1 MPASATASG
10 KIILLGEHAVVY
22 GAPALAAGIDRGAT
36 ATAELAPAGHDS
48 CLTLG
53 STRHRPDFDP
63 GSAGE
68 GRAFAALLGDLRAG
82 PALPPLAIG
91 AELDLPPGTGLG
103 SSAALG
109 VAIARAALLAAG
121 HPADDAAVIVRADAW
136 ERVFHGNPSGID
148 TAAAAVGG
156 CFRFTRGEGPRP
168 LVPARDLVLCVGLT
182 GVSTSTREMVE
193 GVARLRVRKPDLVDR
208 AVNGITALVEN
219 AALAI
224 EAGDLS
230 AVGKLMDLNQMI
242 LAGLMLSTEDIEN
255 LCRAARQA
263 GALGAKLTGKG
274 GGGSVL
280 ALVAD
285 EAAAEPVLAAWRDAG
300 YKGFVTNVTRTRA
313 ASASPL
319 ASPRTVQVPRTMPRS
334 LAARAVA
341 HPNIAL
347 SKYWGKR
354 EDGHNL
360 PAVPSLS
367 VTLGGMETTTTVT
380 FDPALAADELKLN
393 GKLAG
398 PGPTGRVATLLDR
411 VRAASG
417 VRAHARVESSNSFP
431 TAAGLASSASAFAA
445 LALAATAAAGLVWDV
460 AQVSDLARRSS
471 VSAARS
477 LLGGF
482 VALRAGEPGDEFLA
496 ATQVASGDH
505 VAHRVLV
512 AVTREGPKPTL
523 STEGM
528 LHTQRTSPYYPAWVE
543 SAPALCERVRQAVLA
558 GDLEALG
565 VAAEESALRMHA
577 AAIAACPGLVYWVG
591 GTVSVMEE
599 VRRLRAAGT
608 LAYFTIDAGPHVKVL
623 TTPEAEAAVAAALA
637 QVPGVTTVIRTVPG
651 PGAHLVPIPA
661 DDA

>member
-1 MPASATASG
+1 MPFTAAASG

-36 ATAELAPAGHDS
+36 ATAELCPDGHES
-48 CLTLG
+48 CLALG
-53 STRHRPDFDP
+53 STSVRPDLDP
-63 GSAGE
+63 GNAGVA
-68 GRAFAALLGDLRAG
+68 RAFAALLGDLRAG
-82 PALPPLAIG
+82 LPLPPLAIG

-109 VAIARAALLAAG
+109 VAVARAALLAAG
-121 HPADDAAVIVRADAW
+121 RPAGDAEVIARADAW

-148 TAAAAVGG
+148 TMAAAVGG
-156 CFRFTRGEGPRP
+156 CFRFTRADGARSIR
-168 LVPARDLVLCVGLT
+168 PARDLVLCVGLT

-193 GVARLRVRKPDLVDR
+193 GVARLRARKPEMVDR
-208 AVNGITALVEN
+208 AVAGITSLVEN

-242 LAGLMLSTEDIEN
+242 LAGLMLSTEAIED
-255 LCRAARQA
+255 LCGLARKAQ
-263 GALGAKLTGKG
+263 ALGAKLTGKG

-280 ALVAD
+280 ALAED
-285 EAAAEPVLAAWRDAG
+285 EGGAERVLAAWRDAG
-300 YKGFVTNVTRTRA
+300 YKGFLTRVTSHRETTSR
-313 ASASPL
+313 P
-319 ASPRTVQVPRTMPRS
+319 ASPRTVQVPRTMPRTPS
-334 LAARAVA
+334 ARAVA

-367 VTLGGMETTTTVT
+367 VTLGGMETVTTVT
-380 FDPALAADELKLN
+380 FDPALAADVLTLN
-393 GKLAG
+393 GELAG
-398 PGPTGRVATLLDR
+398 AGPTARVVTLLDR

-417 VRAHARVESSNSFP
+417 RREHARVESHNSFP

-460 AQVSDLARRSS
+460 GQVSDLARKSS

-505 VAHRVLV
+505 LSHRILV

-528 LHTQRTSPYYPAWVE
+528 LHTQRTSPYYPAWVA
-543 SAPALCERVRQAVLA
+543 SAPALCERVRHAVLA

-608 LAYFTIDAGPHVKVL
+608 PAYFTIDAGPHVKVI
-623 TTPEAEAAVAAALA
+623 TTPEHEADVAVALA
-637 QVPGVTTVIRTVPG
+637 RVPGVTTVIHTVPG
-651 PGAHLVPIPA
+651 GGARLVPLES
-661 DDA
+661 